1 MEKISNSLDYLTQT
15 IFESPPRNTTT
26 QQQRNNN
33 TNSATYNLQIPLENE
48 VATAAKETASCLTNN
63 EQYPDSLSRFE
74 FFRYCEQKALI
85 NKLKQSLKDDPSLAK
100 IRQTTFNKNH
110 GQTPLH
116 TAALYGNIEAVKLLL
131 ESSLVSS
138 WSRDLYGR
146 TPLHVASIATLPPQE
161 DVLICCTILK
171 EAMIKERGVDP
182 TGQQAPVD
190 LAGFSPLGWVNKE
203 TKGKASPALKGLLYR
218 PGDASILPQTPTRS
232 RVGQSPLF
240 SPTSSNYASAIQ
252 SSRQRHMAS
261 KAKSVFKSFDEF
273 LFSPTEGNELADRQ
287 ISTMYSAKQKSIPE
301 DAASSDDDDQQ
312 QGKSEE
318 EEGGSEE
325 RSEQEENDSDIDRL
339 TANLDSAAQIVDSP
353 YDPDLPDP
361 TPAAATT
368 AEKLHPN
375 LHPTDLDAPNPP
387 PGPIRYGYSVAQG
400 WRDGMEDK
408 LCVHCPLRL
417 TIPQS
422 VWKVSSGNTLATT
435 TGISTWMSTDNLTEP
450 ASAKSEA
457 PVDSV
462 WKSTVKVDDRD
473 PSSSTSTTTQPPTT
487 AIPTTTTSN
496 TSATIDNQS
505 TPPRYTGPTNTTAAE
520 EVVVGL
526 FVVCDGH
533 GGAFT
538 AKYITENAA
547 SVFTSVFNEACNRY
561 YQSQYES
568 TPRAYDTPSNLIPTP
583 SFWSSILSAVCAQ
596 LEESLRHQPRMML
609 PESGPS
615 LMGKKSAK
623 DNSGS
628 TAVFTLIT
636 ATHIITANVGD
647 SRAVLAKASPKPYT
661 TTNTTTNTTS
671 SASSISSPGLVYTAE
686 ALTRDHKF
694 HRPSTSGDAV
704 GEEDD
709 EDYNR
714 AIACGAMLVE

>member
-1 MEKISNSLDYLTQT
+1 MEKISGSLDYLAQT

-33 TNSATYNLQIPLENE
+33 AKSTTYNLQIPLENE

-63 EQYPDSLSRFE
+63 DQYPDSLSRFE

-301 DAASSDDDDQQ
+301 DAASSDGDDQQ
-312 QGKSEE
+312 QRGE

-325 RSEQEENDSDIDRL
+325 RSEEENDSDIDRL

-361 TPAAATT
+361 TPATT
-368 AEKLHPN
+368 AEKLHPI

-417 TIPQS
+417 TVPQS

-435 TGISTWMSTDNLTEP
+435 TGISTWISTDNLTEP

-462 WKSTVKVDDRD
+462 WKSTIKADDRG
-473 PSSSTSTTTQPPTT
+473 PSSTSTTQPPTT
-487 AIPTTTTSN
+487 AVPTTTTSD
-496 TSATIDNQS
+496 TSVTIDRQS
-505 TPPRYTGPTNTTAAE
+505 TPATPPRLTGPTTGTAAE

-538 AKYITENAA
+538 AKYITDNAA
-547 SVFTSVFNEACNRY
+547 SVFTGVFTEACNRY

-596 LEESLRHQPRMML
+596 LEDSLRNQPRMML

-647 SRAVLAKASPKPYT
+647 SRAVLAKASPTST
-661 TTNTTTNTTS
+661 TISTTGSMSNP
-671 SASSISSPGLVYTAE
+671 APVYIAE

-694 HRPSTSGDAV
+694 HRPMTNSEVETGTSTDT
-704 GEEDD
+704 EE

-714 AIACGAMLVE
+714 AIACGAM

>member
-15 IFESPPRNTTT
+15 IFESPPRNNTT
-26 QQQRNNN
+26 QQQRNN
-33 TNSATYNLQIPLENE
+33 TNSTTYNLQIPLENE

-63 EQYPDSLSRFE
+63 DQYPDSLSRFE

-116 TAALYGNIEAVKLLL
+116 TAASYGNIEAVKLLL

-161 DVLICCTILK
+161 DMLICCTILK

-203 TKGKASPALKGLLYR
+203 TRGKASPALKGLLYR
-218 PGDASILPQTPTRS
+218 PGDASILPLTPTRS

-287 ISTMYSAKQKSIPE
+287 ISTMYSVKQKSIPE
-301 DAASSDDDDQQ
+301 DAASSDDDQH
-312 QGKSEE
+312 QGE

-325 RSEQEENDSDIDRL
+325 GSEEGENDSDIDRL

-361 TPAAATT
+361 TPVAATT

-375 LHPTDLDAPNPP
+375 LHPPDLDAPNPP
-387 PGPIRYGYSVAQG
+387 PGPIRYGFSVAQG

-473 PSSSTSTTTQPPTT
+473 PSSSTSTQPPTTQPPAT
-487 AIPTTTTSN
+487 AVPTTTSN
-496 TSATIDNQS
+496 TSATIDRQS
-505 TPPRYTGPTNTTAAE
+505 TPATPPRFTGPTTGAAATE

-583 SFWSSILSAVCAQ
+583 SFWSSILSVVCAQ
-596 LEESLRHQPRMML
+596 LEDSLRNQPRMML

-647 SRAVLAKASPKPYT
+647 SRAVLAKASPKPTTKPT
-661 TTNTTTNTTS
+661 TTSITGTASPTT
-671 SASSISSPGLVYTAE
+671 LYTAE

-694 HRPSTSGDAV
+694 HRPSTSSEV
-704 GEEDD
+704 ETEE

-714 AIACGAMLVE
+714 AITCGAM